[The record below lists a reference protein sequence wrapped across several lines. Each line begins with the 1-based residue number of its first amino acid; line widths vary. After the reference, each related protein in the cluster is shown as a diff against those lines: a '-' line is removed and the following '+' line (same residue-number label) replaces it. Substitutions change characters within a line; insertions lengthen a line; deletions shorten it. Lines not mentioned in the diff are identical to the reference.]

1 MGWLMQNYRNY
12 RRRELNVAGVVWCGF
27 LEVGGYSQM
36 IRKTSTEGFTFI
48 SPCCF
53 GHLIKKGHK
62 IVDSQLQSHYKK
74 KHCIDVS
81 LSIYTHTVHDT
92 KDVNI
97 QVEAGMT
104 LGCKN
109 DGGKV
114 TSSPIPS
121 GCVRSCSGP
130 ILDEDRQVFLNLLR
144 CGTGEPVRSQRGAG
158 EMDAPTVIL
167 EGGTQRQEEEQIQGV

>member
-1 MGWLMQNYRNY
+1 MP
-12 RRRELNVAGVVWCGF
+12 GVVRFGF
-27 LEVGGYSQM
+27 LEVGSYSQM

-109 DGGKV
+109 DGGRV
-114 TSSPIPS
+114 TWRPIPP
-121 GCVRSCSGP
+121 GRVRCCSGP
-130 ILDEDRQVFLNLLR
+130 ILDEDRQIFINLLR
-144 CGTGEPVRSQRGAG
+144 CGTGEPVLSQGGAG
-158 EMDAPTVIL
+158 EMDAPTVVL
-167 EGGTQRQEEEQIQGV
+167 EGGTQQEEEEEEQIQGV

>member
-1 MGWLMQNYRNY
+1 
-12 RRRELNVAGVVWCGF
+12 
-27 LEVGGYSQM
+27 M

-53 GHLIKKGHK
+53 GHLIKKGHE

-97 QVEAGMT
+97 QVVAGMT

-114 TSSPIPS
+114 TSSLIPS

-130 ILDEDRQVFLNLLR
+130 ILDGLTEFLLLH
-144 CGTGEPVRSQRGAG
+144 CGTGEPVLSQRGAG
-158 EMDAPTVIL
+158 EMDAPTVML
-167 EGGTQRQEEEQIQGV
+167 EGRTRQQEEEQIQGV